1 MRKEDWRM
9 QLSYLYLH
17 TASFVEY
24 SRQGYE
30 STLPTIFVPFSVLR
44 YGVQGRAFVL

>member
-1 MRKEDWRM
+1 M
-9 QLSYLYLH
+9 QLSSFYSH
-17 TASFVEY
+17 TTSFIEY